1 MAPNYFWRCIT
12 LADSSY
18 KVPCESI
25 IDLDFLAKLNIPMQL
40 ISNPETKAS
49 ILQQVLP
56 FSIVLT

>member
-25 IDLDFLAKLNIPMQL
+25 IDLDFLAKLNIPMYEVSRKHL
-40 ISNPETKAS
+40 VCYLLE
-49 ILQQVLP
+49 
-56 FSIVLT
+56 